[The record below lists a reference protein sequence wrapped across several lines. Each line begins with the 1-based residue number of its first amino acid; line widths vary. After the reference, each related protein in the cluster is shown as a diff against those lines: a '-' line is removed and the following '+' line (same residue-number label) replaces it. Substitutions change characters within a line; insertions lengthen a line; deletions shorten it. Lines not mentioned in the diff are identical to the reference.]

1 MNTAMTVSPS
11 SPATVWKVAKP
22 QVRNVSRSKWLISY
36 CLFFVI
42 ATEGLLRFTGG
53 DERTLLSLANILL
66 FVVPLATIVYGTI
79 YLYGSREFIELL
91 LAHPIRRRTLF
102 GGLFLGLAIP
112 LTVAFVAGVSLP
124 FLLRGI
130 SPEARVPLATML
142 IGGSALT
149 LIFTA
154 IAFFVALKFEDRLT
168 GLGAGMAIWLLLSF
182 VYDGLVL
189 MGVVLFSD
197 HAIENA
203 LLAAL
208 IINPIDLVR
217 ISLLLQFDIS
227 ALLGY
232 TGAAFTRFFTGA
244 TGFLAIAVAL
254 AAWIGLPL
262 AAGFLVFDRK
272 DF

>member
-1 MNTAMTVSPS
+1 MNIVTTVSPS
-11 SPATVWKVAKP
+11 SATVWKVAKP
-22 QVRNVSRSKWLISY
+22 QVRNVSRSKWLLSY
-36 CLFFVI
+36 CAFFLV

-53 DERTLLSLANILL
+53 DERTLLSLANVLL
-66 FVVPLATIVYGTI
+66 FVVPLVTIVYGTI
-79 YLYGSREFIELL
+79 YLYSSREFIELL
-91 LAHPIRRRTLF
+91 LAHPIKRRTLF

-112 LTVAFVAGVSLP
+112 LTAAFISGISLP

-130 SPEARVPLATML
+130 SPEARAPLATM
-142 IGGSALT
+142 IVGGSALT

-182 VYDGLVL
+182 VYDGFVL
-189 MGVVLFSD
+189 MGVVIFSD

-203 LLAAL
+203 LLAAS
-208 IINPIDLVR
+208 IVNPIDLVR

-232 TGAAFTRFFTGA
+232 TGAAFTRFFSGA
-244 TGFLAIAVAL
+244 NGFLAIAVAL